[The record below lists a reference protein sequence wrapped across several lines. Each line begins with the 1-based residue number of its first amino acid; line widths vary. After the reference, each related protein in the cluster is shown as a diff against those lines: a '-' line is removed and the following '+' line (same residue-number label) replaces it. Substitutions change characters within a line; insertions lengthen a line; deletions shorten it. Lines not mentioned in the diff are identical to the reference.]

1 MTSRMLAMMVL
12 IVLGASRAS
21 AQAGDLASARTA
33 PCAALGSVLHL
44 PETIQ
49 VADELRR
56 SVDTMLRK
64 SPAFRLQCRQIARV
78 PHLYARIR
86 IDGWLA
92 GKPYRARTTVHRL
105 PSGAI
110 VADIDITPVGDP
122 TEWLAHELEHLIEQA
137 DGLELRDLARRRQG
151 AWQSVDE
158 MFETDRAIQMGRTVL
173 DQVRGGARAP
183 IQVAAP
189 PVDAAEHG
197 DH

>member
-21 AQAGDLASARTA
+21 AQAGELASARTA
-33 PCAALGSVLHL
+33 PCGALGSVLHL

-49 VADELRR
+49 VADDLRR
-56 SVDTMLRK
+56 PVDTMLRK
-64 SPAFRLQCRQIARV
+64 SPAFRSQCRQIARV
-78 PHLYARIR
+78 PYLYARVR
-86 IDGWLA
+86 IDGGLA

-105 PSGAI
+105 PSGVI

-122 TEWLAHELEHLIEQA
+122 TEWLAHELEHLIEQL
-137 DGLELRDLARRRQG
+137 DGLELRELARRGQG
-151 AWQSVDE
+151 AWHSVDE

-173 DQVRGGARAP
+173 DQVHGGVRPP
-183 IQVAAP
+183 IHAAASPVAA
-189 PVDAAEHG
+189 AERG

>member
-1 MTSRMLAMMVL
+1 MFAMMIL
-12 IVLGASRAS
+12 IVLGAWRAS
-21 AQAGDLASARTA
+21 AQAGDRSSAGTA
-33 PCAALGSVLHL
+33 PCAAIGSAVHL

-56 SVDTMLRK
+56 PVDTMLRR
-64 SPAFRLQCRQIARV
+64 SPAFRSQCRHFARA
-78 PHLYARIR
+78 PQLYARVR
-86 IDGWLA
+86 IDGQLA
-92 GKPYRARTTVHRL
+92 GRSYRARTTIHRL

-122 TEWLAHELEHLIEQA
+122 TEWLAHEFEHLIEQL
-137 DGLELRDLARRRQG
+137 DGLELMDLARRRQG
-151 AWQSVDE
+151 AWHSVDE

-183 IQVAAP
+183 IQVAAS
-189 PVDAAEHG
+189 PVDAADRG